1 MTISLSIGP
10 QNRKSPF
17 FQSTLRDGLTSA
29 SIYNHMYFPT
39 SYGDRSAEYDRLL
52 KGVAMWDVSIERQ
65 VAFKGRDAV
74 KLARYLTG
82 RNLGD
87 LQIGQGKYIPLCDYR
102 GRLINDPILLQISE
116 DEIWLSIADSDIKLW
131 VSGIADSLEYRVD
144 VFEPDASPLAVQGPL
159 AAPLIADLFGQWVHD
174 LKFFG
179 FEKTKLKG
187 IPVILARSGW
197 SKQGGFEIYLL
208 DNNLGE
214 SLWAEVKSA
223 GAKYNIG
230 PGAPNYVER
239 LESGLLS
246 FRTDCDEHSNPF
258 EFGLGRFIDL
268 DQNQEF
274 IGKAALRKIKQTGV
288 KRDFIGLRVDGPM
301 FNSPP
306 EDKSSIYADDNYVGY
321 ASAAAYS
328 PRLNSNIAVGVIDTR
343 HAIDGSEVV
352 VDFSDCKREARV
364 TPLPIIR

>member
-87 LQIGQGKYIPLCDYR
+87 LQIGQGKYIPLCDYQ

-131 VSGIADSLEYRVD
+131 VSGIADSLKYRVN

-159 AAPLIADLFGQWVHD
+159 ATPLIADLFGEWVRD

-208 DNNLGE
+208 DNSLGE

-246 FRTDCDEHSNPF
+246 FRTDCDEQSNPF
-258 EFGLGRFIDL
+258 EFGLGHFVDL

-274 IGKAALRKIKQTGV
+274 IGKAALQKIKQSGV

-301 FNSPP
+301 FDSPP
-306 EDKSSIYADDNYVGY
+306 EDRSSILADDNYVGY

-352 VDFSDCKREARV
+352 VDFSDHRRKARV
-364 TPLPIIR
+364 TPLPMIR

>member
-17 FQSTLRDGLTSA
+17 FNSTLRDGLKSA

-39 SYGDRSAEYDRLL
+39 SFGDRPAEYDRLL
-52 KGVAMWDVSIERQ
+52 NGVAMWDVSIERQ

-82 RNLGD
+82 RNLDD
-87 LQIGQGKYIPLCDYR
+87 LQTGQGKYIPLCDYH
-102 GRLINDPILLQISE
+102 GRLLNDPILLPIAK

-131 VSGIADSLEYRVD
+131 VSAIADSLKYQVV

-159 AAPLIADLFGQWVHD
+159 ATPLIADLFGHWIHD

-179 FEKTKLKG
+179 FQETKLKD
-187 IPVILARSGW
+187 IPVILAKSGW
-197 SKQGGFEIYLL
+197 SKQGGYEIYLL
-208 DNNLGE
+208 DENLGE
-214 SLWAEVKSA
+214 NLWSEVKGA

-230 PGAPNYVER
+230 PGAPNYIER

-246 FRTDCDEHSNPF
+246 FRTDCDETSNPF

-268 DQNQEF
+268 DQDQEF
-274 IGKAALRKIKQTGV
+274 VGKAALRKIREAGV
-288 KRDFIGLRVDGPM
+288 RREFVGLRIDGPR
-301 FNSPP
+301 FDSPP
-306 EDKSSIYADDNYVGY
+306 EDRSSIYVNDVYVGY

-328 PRLNSNIAVGVIDTR
+328 PRLKSNIAVGVIDIR
-343 HAIDGSEVV
+343 HAIDGEAVLIE
-352 VDFSDCKREARV
+352 FSDLKRTARV
-364 TPLPIIR
+364 TPLPISR

>member
-17 FQSTLRDGLTSA
+17 FNSTLQDGLTAA

-39 SYGDRSAEYDRLL
+39 TFGDRPAEYDRLL
-52 KGVAMWDVSIERQ
+52 NGVAMWDVSIERQ
-65 VAFKGRDAV
+65 VAFKGRDAI

-82 RNLGD
+82 RNLDD
-87 LQIGQGKYIPLCDYR
+87 LQIGQGKYIPLCDYH
-102 GRLINDPILLQISE
+102 GRLINDPILLQISK

-131 VSGIADSLEYRVD
+131 VSGIADSLEYQVD

-159 AAPLIADLFGQWVHD
+159 ATPLIADLFGQWIHD

-179 FEKTKLKG
+179 FREIKLKD

-208 DNNLGE
+208 DKNLGE
-214 SLWAEVKSA
+214 NLWAEIKSA

-230 PGAPNYVER
+230 PGAPNYIER

-246 FRTDCDEHSNPF
+246 FRTDCDKHSNPF

-274 IGKAALRKIKQTGV
+274 IGKTALQKIKEAGV
-288 KRDFIGLRVDGPM
+288 KRDFIGLRIDGPK

-306 EDKSSIYADDNYVGY
+306 EDRSSIYSDDKYIGY
-321 ASAAAYS
+321 SSAAAYS
-328 PRLNSNIAVGVIDTR
+328 PRLKSNIAVGVIDIC
-343 HAIDGSEVV
+343 HAIEGEVV
-352 VDFSDCKREARV
+352 LIDFSDHKRKARV
-364 TPLPIIR
+364 AKLPVFR